1 LTRPSP
7 PDPAALLTDPS
18 NDAIDEEV
26 TVGLLKT
33 AATVAVASSVHG
45 RVQRRQ
51 QNRWAAQDQ
60 ANAAAMPAPPPAQHA
75 APAQPQQ
82 AYAEPVPPPP
92 AAPPQSADMNDRL
105 AQLKQLGELLSAGV
119 LTQAE
124 FDQQKARILNG

>member
-1 LTRPSP
+1 
-7 PDPAALLTDPS
+7 
-18 NDAIDEEV
+18 
-26 TVGLLKT
+26 VGILKT

-51 QNRWAAQDQ
+51 QARWAAPNQ
-60 ANAAAMPAPPPAQHA
+60 APGAPTPPPPAQYA

-82 AYAEPVPPPP
+82 AYAEPATPPQAP
-92 AAPPQSADMNDRL
+92 AAPAQPADMSDRL

-124 FDQQKARILNG
+124 FEQQKTRILNG

>member
-1 LTRPSP
+1 
-7 PDPAALLTDPS
+7 
-18 NDAIDEEV
+18 
-26 TVGLLKT
+26 LKT

-60 ANAAAMPAPPPAQHA
+60 ANAAAVPAPPPAQYA
-75 APAQPQQ
+75 APAHPPQ
-82 AYAEPVPPPP
+82 AYAEPVPPPQPP
-92 AAPPQSADMNDRL
+92 AAPPQPADMNDRL

-124 FDQQKARILNG
+124 FDQQKVRILNG